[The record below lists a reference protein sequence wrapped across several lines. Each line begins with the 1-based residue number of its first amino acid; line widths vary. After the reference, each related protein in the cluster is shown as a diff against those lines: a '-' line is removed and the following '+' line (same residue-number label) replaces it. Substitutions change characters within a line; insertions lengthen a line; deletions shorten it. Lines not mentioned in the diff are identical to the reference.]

1 MTSSMNMIFSSLIG
15 ISAVS
20 PVRASDHASDLA
32 HSDSRVFVLRGI
44 TEPAAVVPPEQA
56 LDSGEM
62 YMRLPDLRGVAQQHR
77 QVAVKKSLPAGHASG
92 QAGAHGDSNIHSDSP
107 SDSPRDRHRHGDN
120 HVNSH
125 EAELNPN
132 HRADLSRSS
141 LNQSERS
148 RPLTFKST
156 KVSGEVRLPRVQ
168 FSRRG
173 PPLELSDDMP
183 SLDFTG
189 KSLKDSGF

>member
-1 MTSSMNMIFSSLIG
+1 MIFSSLIG
-15 ISAVS
+15 ISSVS

-62 YMRLPDLRGVAQQHR
+62 YMRLPDLRGVGQQHR
-77 QVAVKKSLPAGHASG
+77 QVASKKSSPSGHASG
-92 QAGAHGDSNIHSDSP
+92 QAGAHGDS
-107 SDSPRDRHRHGDN
+107 DRHGSNHGN
-120 HVNSH
+120 SHVNSH
-125 EAELNPN
+125 EAELKPN
-132 HRADLSRSS
+132 HRAELARSS

-148 RPLTFKST
+148 RPLTFKPT

>member
-1 MTSSMNMIFSSLIG
+1 MNMIFSSLIG

-20 PVRASDHASDLA
+20 SVRASDHASNLA
-32 HSDSRVFVLRGI
+32 DSDSRVFVLRGI
-44 TEPAAVVPPEQA
+44 TEPAALVPPEQA
-56 LDSGEM
+56 LASGAL
-62 YMRLPDLRGVAQQHR
+62 YMRLPDLQAVGPQHG
-77 QVAVKKSLPAGHASG
+77 QIAAKKVSPAGHASS
-92 QAGAHGDSNIHSDSP
+92 QAGAQGDSNIHSDSRI
-107 SDSPRDRHRHGDN
+107 DSPIGSYGSN
-120 HVNSH
+120 QFNSH
-125 EAELNPN
+125 DAGVKPN
-132 HRADLSRSS
+132 HRAALSRSS

-148 RPLTFKST
+148 KPLTFRPT
-156 KVSGEVRLPRVQ
+156 MVSGEVRLPRVQ

>member
-1 MTSSMNMIFSSLIG
+1 MTSSMNVIFASLIG

-20 PVRASDHASDLA
+20 PVRASDHASDLP

-56 LDSGEM
+56 LASGEM
-62 YMRLPDLRGVAQQHR
+62 YMRLPDLRGVGQQDR
-77 QVAVKKSLPAGHASG
+77 QVAAKKLLPAG
-92 QAGAHGDSNIHSDSP
+92 QAGAHGDSDTHSHVKSHVN
-107 SDSPRDRHRHGDN
+107 S

-125 EAELNPN
+125 EAELKPN
-132 HRADLSRSS
+132 HRAELSRSS
-141 LNQSERS
+141 LNQSEKS
-148 RPLTFKST
+148 KPLTFKPT

>member
-20 PVRASDHASDLA
+20 PVRASDHASDLP

-56 LDSGEM
+56 LASGEI
-62 YMRLPDLRGVAQQHR
+62 YMRLPDLRGVGQQDR
-77 QVAVKKSLPAGHASG
+77 QVAAKKLLPSG
-92 QAGAHGDSNIHSDSP
+92 QAGGHGDSDTHSHVKS
-107 SDSPRDRHRHGDN
+107 
-120 HVNSH
+120 HVNSL
-125 EAELNPN
+125 EAELKPN
-132 HRADLSRSS
+132 HRAELSRSS

-148 RPLTFKST
+148 KPLTFKSS

>member
-1 MTSSMNMIFSSLIG
+1 MNMIISSLIG

-20 PVRASDHASDLA
+20 PVRASDHASNLA
-32 HSDSRVFVLRGI
+32 HSDRRVFVLRGI
-44 TEPAAVVPPEQA
+44 TEPAAVVSPEQA
-56 LDSGEM
+56 LASGEM
-62 YMRLPDLRGVAQQHR
+62 YMRLPDLQGVGPQHG
-77 QVAVKKSLPAGHASG
+77 QVAAKNSSPAGRASG
-92 QAGAHGDSNIHSDSP
+92 LAGAQGDSNIHSDSRI
-107 SDSPRDRHRHGDN
+107 DSHSPN
-120 HVNSH
+120 HVNGH
-125 EAELNPN
+125 DADVKPN
-132 HRADLSRSS
+132 HRAALSRSS

-148 RPLTFKST
+148 KPLTFKPT